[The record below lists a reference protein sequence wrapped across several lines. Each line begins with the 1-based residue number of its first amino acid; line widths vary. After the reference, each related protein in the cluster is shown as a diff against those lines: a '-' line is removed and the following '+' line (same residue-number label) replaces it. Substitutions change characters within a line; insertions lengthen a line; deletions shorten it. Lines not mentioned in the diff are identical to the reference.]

1 MSLWWTL
8 QSMAAQGN
16 DLQQS
21 GLTQYMFDVIYVT
34 WFVQLASLVWSK
46 LWYLYL
52 IIPGYAA
59 YVIYQKI
66 LLPYLFRGQSPFG
79 SIQRLLGAS
88 GSAAAGATVNAQQ
101 QPTETMSK
109 RQQKLQARAAKGDA
123 RVQIR
128 KH

>member
-52 IIPGYAA
+52 IVSARDSQSGWSHRASA
-59 YVIYQKI
+59 ERGWVNCAS
-66 LLPYLFRGQSPFG
+66 LHANRFRVM
-79 SIQRLLGAS
+79 R
-88 GSAAAGATVNAQQ
+88 
-101 QPTETMSK
+101 PT
-109 RQQKLQARAAKGDA
+109 
-123 RVQIR
+123 
-128 KH
+128 